1 MTKVPGAVALLT
13 AMVIG
18 CTQSPAQSGGDPPAT
33 PDSCDNSD
41 AALSSAAFVIATTP
55 VAGARV
61 DSGFAVAGCSRT
73 FEGTV
78 VWRLLARDGSVVADG
93 FTMGGAVDG
102 PGAFSFTVDF
112 AVTEQQV
119 GHLEVYEEDVSDGE
133 GFPPGRTV
141 LPLVL
146 NP

>member
-1 MTKVPGAVALLT
+1 MPIHRTLALTTAILAGGCVSGVAQQPDACSTADGAL
-13 AMVIG
+13 
-18 CTQSPAQSGGDPPAT
+18 
-33 PDSCDNSD
+33 NE
-41 AALSSAAFVIATTP
+41 AAFVIATTP
-55 VAGARV
+55 TAGSRV
-61 DSGFAVAGCSRT
+61 SSGFAVAGCSRT

-78 VWRLLARDGSVVADG
+78 VWRLLARDGSVLADG

-102 PGAFSFTVDF
+102 SAPFGFNVDY
-112 AVTEQQV
+112 AVDERQL

-146 NP
+146 QP

>member
-1 MTKVPGAVALLT
+1 MANFRGVAALLA
-13 AMVIG
+13 AMVLG
-18 CTQSPAQSGGDPPAT
+18 CTQSPAQSVDDPAT
-33 PDSCDNSD
+33 GIDACDTSD
-41 AALSSAAFVIATTP
+41 GVLGSAAFVIAVAPT
-55 VAGARV
+55 AGARV
-61 DSGFAVAGCSRT
+61 ESGFAVSGCSRT

-78 VWRLLARDGSVVADG
+78 VWRLLARDGSVLADG

-102 PGAFSFTVDF
+102 PGAFSFSVDYTV
-112 AVTEQQV
+112 AEAQV